1 MMAICPSYR
10 AMLCWIWAQAI
21 DPEKATWFAGSQ
33 FWDSFFFS

>member
-1 MMAICPSYR
+1 MMAIWPSYR
-10 AMLCWIWAQAI
+10 AYVVLVWAQAI